1 MTDREQEVAREIL
14 ISGAEQEQQQEEEE
28 DGENRLSAAKD
39 GSREA
44 RLVERLRWL
53 RARARLLLRRLTCSC
68 GTWTRG
74 RGRGAEEGGVRVE
87 QREGAGEGAGE
98 VEDIEAKSLIT
109 VHSYEVDP
117 KQEAELRGVTR
128 SGYERVV
135 TDLENLE
142 KVILRDSLKETVRR
156 QRGME
161 TISEEVE
168 LAFSNLSYDAV
179 TFGRGEAEHSY
190 ENVETRPREDTQQ
203 HVYENVQSQ
212 DQVYENIS
220 HENSARK
227 VKAKESILEEYE
239 SYDFG
244 ENGIYQNIVFS
255 KGNTS
260 VPGSDISLKV
270 DALQKCINEVN
281 DIIKPK
287 SPEAETVNEA
297 KKPINILQ
305 MPIQQM
311 PDCQKKA
318 TNSNA
323 MRTKSITSNFR
334 SWALGATEPPKI
346 DLNKLN
352 KTSSSPGVFTQEE
365 KNVVSDF
372 LKSVRSELK
381 L

>member
-1 MTDREQEVAREIL
+1 MTDREQEVATEIL
-14 ISGAEQEQQQEEEE
+14 ISGAEQEVENDE
-28 DGENRLSAAKD
+28 DDPSAAGD
-39 GSREA
+39 RDREA

-68 GTWTRG
+68 GTWTRR

-87 QREGAGEGAGE
+87 QREEGE

-179 TFGRGEAEHSY
+179 TFGCGEAEHSY
-190 ENVETRPREDTQQ
+190 ENVETRPREDAQQ
-203 HVYENVQSQ
+203 HVYENVQTQ

-227 VKAKESILEEYE
+227 VKAKDSILEEYE

-244 ENGIYQNIVFS
+244 ENGIYRNIVFS

-287 SPEAETVNEA
+287 SPEAETVNDA

-352 KTSSSPGVFTQEE
+352 KTNSSPGVFTQEE